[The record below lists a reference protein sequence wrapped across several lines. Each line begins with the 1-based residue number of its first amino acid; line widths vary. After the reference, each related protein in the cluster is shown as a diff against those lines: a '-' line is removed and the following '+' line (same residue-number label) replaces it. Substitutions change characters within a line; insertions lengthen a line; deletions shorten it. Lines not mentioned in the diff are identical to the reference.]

1 MEKPFW
7 QRSGLGFPAALGY
20 EARVEFFMA
29 GLSAPAFWAAM
40 AITLFAGFVK
50 GVAGF
55 AMPLIMMSAFSSF
68 LPPQLALA
76 GLIMPTL
83 ITNLSQAFR
92 QGWTPAVQTAR
103 TYHRFLIATL
113 VFIVISSGFVHVIPQ
128 HLFLFGLGL
137 PITLF
142 ALAQLAGLRLAMRL
156 EHRARAEWILGAI
169 GGLYGG
175 VSGIWGPPLI
185 VYLLSIGADKRETV
199 RVQGVV
205 FLLGA
210 VVLMLSHL
218 HTGVLNEQSFAF
230 SCTLA
235 AAAQVGQIGGNWIQD
250 RMDQQRFRRWTQALL
265 ILTGAN
271 LVRQA
276 IFG

>member
-1 MEKPFW
+1 
-7 QRSGLGFPAALGY
+7 
-20 EARVEFFMA
+20 MA
-29 GLSAPAFWAAM
+29 HLSAPAFAA
-40 AITLFAGFVK
+40 ALVITLFAGFVK

-92 QGWTPAVQTAR
+92 QGFAPAVQTAR

-113 VFIVISSGFVHVIPQ
+113 VFIAISSGFVHDIPQ
-128 HLFLFGLGL
+128 RVFLFGLGL

-142 ALAQLAGLRLAMRL
+142 ALAQVAGLRLALRL
-156 EHRARAEWILGAI
+156 EHRARVEWVLGAI

-175 VSGIWGPPLI
+175 VSGIWGPPLL

-210 VVLMLSHL
+210 CVLLLAHL
-218 HTGVLNEQSFAF
+218 HSGVMTGPNLAF

-235 AAAQVGQIGGNWIQD
+235 LAAQVGQIGGNWIQD
-250 RMDQQRFRRWTQALL
+250 KMDQQRFRRWTQVLL

-276 IFG
+276 MFG

>member
-1 MEKPFW
+1 M
-7 QRSGLGFPAALGY
+7 
-20 EARVEFFMA
+20 
-29 GLSAPAFWAAM
+29 
-40 AITLFAGFVK
+40 
-50 GVAGF
+50 
-55 AMPLIMMSAFSSF
+55 
-68 LPPQLALA
+68 
-76 GLIMPTL
+76 
-83 ITNLSQAFR
+83 
-92 QGWTPAVQTAR
+92 
-103 TYHRFLIATL
+103 
-113 VFIVISSGFVHVIPQ
+113 
-128 HLFLFGLGL
+128 GLGL

-142 ALAQLAGLRLAMRL
+142 ALAQVAGLGLAMRL

-210 VVLMLSHL
+210 VVLMFSHL
-218 HTGVLNEQSFAF
+218 HSGVLNGPSFAF

-250 RMDQQRFRRWTQALL
+250 RMDQQRFRRWTQVLL

-276 IFG
+276 VFS